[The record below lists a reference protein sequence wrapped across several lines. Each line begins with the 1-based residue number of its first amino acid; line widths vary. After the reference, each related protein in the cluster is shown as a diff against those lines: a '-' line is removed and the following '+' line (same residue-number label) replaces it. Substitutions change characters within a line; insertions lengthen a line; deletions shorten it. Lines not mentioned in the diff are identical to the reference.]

1 MSYLRHLTTAV
12 LHTTIATFQDATCE
26 KIMETLEDTLTSIH
40 DWAVDRIH
48 TLCDIPTYDV
58 VDTIEDAHAIKAE
71 FSEWL
76 DPKIEDHEIY
86 SLEYLGDADD

>member
-12 LHTTIATFQDATCE
+12 QHTTIATSLDATCE

-48 TLCDIPTYDV
+48 TLCEIPTYDV
-58 VDTIEDAHAIKAE
+58 LDTVEDAHAIRAE
-71 FSEWL
+71 FYEWL
-76 DPKIEDHEIY
+76 NPEIEDHEIY
-86 SLEYLGDADD
+86 SLEYLGDTDD